1 MKNLYIED
9 CLKTLERGLEYD
21 YVVASPPDFDE
32 LKKDTKDSS
41 WTYSDF
47 LTSFAKLLNPKGNFV
62 SICISDRKSNG
73 QVISKHSMVIDVFK
87 SLGYILHTHKI
98 WVKSTG
104 TDMFR
109 MNYQHLLTFSR
120 NKQGRKLTSDFRPD
134 VFIINQSKWNSY
146 SYGMPVRII
155 ELLVSNYTD
164 KGNVVYDP
172 FMGSGTTAEA
182 CINTKRKWI
191 GSEIDKEYC
200 EIIEDRISYIDESV
214 EKLIDAELVKLGI
227 SIPKK
232 I

>member
-1 MKNLYIED
+1 MKNLYIEN
-9 CLKTLERGLEYD
+9 CLETLKRNLEYD
-21 YVVASPPDFDE
+21 YVVASPPDFNE
-32 LKKDTKDSS
+32 LKKDTEDSS

-47 LTSFAKLLNPKGNFV
+47 LKAFAELLNPKGNFV

-73 QVISKHSMVIDVFK
+73 QVISKSSMVIEVFK

-120 NKQGRKLTSDFRPD
+120 NKEKRKLISDFLPD
-134 VFIINQSKWNSY
+134 VFVVNQSKWNNY

-155 ELLVSNYTD
+155 ELLVKNYTNKD
-164 KGNVVYDP
+164 SIVYDP

-182 CINTKRKWI
+182 CFNTNRQCI
-191 GSEIDKEYC
+191 GSEINEDYAKESL
-200 EIIEDRISYIDESV
+200 ERIKS
-214 EKLIDAELVKLGI
+214 L
-227 SIPKK
+227 
-232 I
+232 

>member
-1 MKNLYIED
+1 MKNLYIEN
-9 CLKTLERGLEYD
+9 CLETLKRNLEYD
-21 YVVASPPDFDE
+21 YVVASPPDFNE
-32 LKKDTKDSS
+32 LKKDTEDSS

-47 LTSFAKLLNPKGNFV
+47 LKTFAELLNPKGNFV

-73 QVISKHSMVIDVFK
+73 QVISKSSMVIEVFK

-120 NKQGRKLTSDFRPD
+120 NKEKRKLISDFLPD
-134 VFIINQSKWNSY
+134 VFVVNQSKWNNY

-155 ELLVSNYTD
+155 ELLVKNYTNKD
-164 KGNVVYDP
+164 SIVYDP

-182 CINTKRKWI
+182 CFNTNRQCI
-191 GSEIDKEYC
+191 GSEINEDYAKESL
-200 EIIEDRISYIDESV
+200 ERIKS
-214 EKLIDAELVKLGI
+214 L
-227 SIPKK
+227 
-232 I
+232 

>member
-1 MKNLYIED
+1 MNNLYIED

-32 LKKDTKDSS
+32 LKKDTKDSD

-120 NKQGRKLTSDFRPD
+120 NKEKRKIVSDFLPD
-134 VFIINQSKWNSY
+134 VFVINQSKWNGY

-155 ELLVSNYTD
+155 ELLVKNYTD
-164 KGNVVYDP
+164 KNSIVYDP

-182 CINTKRKWI
+182 CFNTNRQCI
-191 GSEIDKEYC
+191 GSEINEDYAKESL
-200 EIIEDRISYIDESV
+200 ERMKS
-214 EKLIDAELVKLGI
+214 L
-227 SIPKK
+227 
-232 I
+232 

>member
-1 MKNLYIED
+1 MKNLYIEN
-9 CLKTLERGLEYD
+9 CLETLKRNLEYD
-21 YVVASPPDFDE
+21 YVVASPPDFNE
-32 LKKDTKDSS
+32 LKKDTEDSS

-47 LTSFAKLLNPKGNFV
+47 LKTFAELLNPKGNFV

-73 QVISKHSMVIDVFK
+73 QVISKSSMVIEVFK

-120 NKQGRKLTSDFRPD
+120 NKEKRKLISDFLPD
-134 VFIINQSKWNSY
+134 VFVVNQSKWNNY

-155 ELLVSNYTD
+155 ELLVKNYTNKD
-164 KGNVVYDP
+164 SIVYDP

-182 CINTKRKWI
+182 CFNTNRQCI
-191 GSEIDKEYC
+191 GSEINEEYAKESM
-200 EIIEDRISYIDESV
+200 ERVGS
-214 EKLIDAELVKLGI
+214 L
-227 SIPKK
+227 
-232 I
+232 

>member
-1 MKNLYIED
+1 MKNLYIEN
-9 CLKTLERGLEYD
+9 CLETLKRNLEYD
-21 YVVASPPDFDE
+21 YVVASPPDFNE
-32 LKKDTKDSS
+32 LKKDTEDNS

-47 LTSFAKLLNPKGNFV
+47 LKTFAELLNPKGNFV

-73 QVISKHSMVIDVFK
+73 QVISKSSMVIEVFK

-120 NKQGRKLTSDFRPD
+120 NKEKRKLISDFLPD
-134 VFIINQSKWNSY
+134 VFVVNQSKWNNY

-155 ELLVSNYTD
+155 ELLVKNYTNKD
-164 KGNVVYDP
+164 SIVYDP

-182 CINTKRKWI
+182 CFNTNRQCI
-191 GSEIDKEYC
+191 GSEINEDYAKESL
-200 EIIEDRISYIDESV
+200 DRMKS
-214 EKLIDAELVKLGI
+214 L
-227 SIPKK
+227 
-232 I
+232 

>member
-1 MKNLYIED
+1 MKNLYIEN
-9 CLKTLERGLEYD
+9 CLETLKRNLEYD
-21 YVVASPPDFDE
+21 YVVASPPDFNE
-32 LKKDTKDSS
+32 LKKDTEDSS

-47 LTSFAKLLNPKGNFV
+47 LKTFAELLNPKGNFV

-73 QVISKHSMVIDVFK
+73 QVISKSSMVIEVFK

-120 NKQGRKLTSDFRPD
+120 NKEKRKLISDFLPD
-134 VFIINQSKWNSY
+134 VFVVNQSKWNNY

-155 ELLVSNYTD
+155 ELLVKNYTNKD
-164 KGNVVYDP
+164 SIVYDP

-182 CINTKRKWI
+182 CFNTNRQCI
-191 GSEIDKEYC
+191 GSEINEDYAKESL
-200 EIIEDRISYIDESV
+200 ERMKS
-214 EKLIDAELVKLGI
+214 L
-227 SIPKK
+227 
-232 I
+232 

>member
-21 YVVASPPDFDE
+21 YVVTSPPDFDE
-32 LKKDTKDSS
+32 LKKDTKDSG

-62 SICISDRKSNG
+62 SICISDRKSQG

-87 SLGYILHTHKI
+87 SLEYTLHTHKI
-98 WVKSTG
+98 WVKSIN

-120 NKQGRKLTSDFRPD
+120 KGYRRKLINDFRPD
-134 VFIINQSKWNSY
+134 VFAVNQSKWNSY

-155 ELLVSNYTD
+155 ELLVKNYTD
-164 KGNVVYDP
+164 KDSIVYDP

-182 CINTKRKWI
+182 CVNTNRQWI
-191 GSEIDKEYC
+191 GSEINEDYAKESL
-200 EIIEDRISYIDESV
+200 ERMKS
-214 EKLIDAELVKLGI
+214 L
-227 SIPKK
+227 
-232 I
+232 

>member
-1 MKNLYIED
+1 MKNLYIEN
-9 CLKTLERGLEYD
+9 CLDTLKRNLEYD
-21 YVVASPPDFDE
+21 YVVASPPDFNE
-32 LKKDTKDSS
+32 LKKDTEDNS

-47 LTSFAKLLNPKGNFV
+47 LKTFAELLNPKGNFV

-73 QVISKHSMVIDVFK
+73 QVISKSSMVIEVFK

-120 NKQGRKLTSDFRPD
+120 NKEKRKLISDFLPD
-134 VFIINQSKWNSY
+134 VFVVNQSKWNNY

-155 ELLVSNYTD
+155 ELLVKNYTNKD
-164 KGNVVYDP
+164 SIVYDP

-182 CINTKRKWI
+182 CFNTNRQCI
-191 GSEIDKEYC
+191 GSEINEDYAKESL
-200 EIIEDRISYIDESV
+200 DRMKS
-214 EKLIDAELVKLGI
+214 L
-227 SIPKK
+227 
-232 I
+232 